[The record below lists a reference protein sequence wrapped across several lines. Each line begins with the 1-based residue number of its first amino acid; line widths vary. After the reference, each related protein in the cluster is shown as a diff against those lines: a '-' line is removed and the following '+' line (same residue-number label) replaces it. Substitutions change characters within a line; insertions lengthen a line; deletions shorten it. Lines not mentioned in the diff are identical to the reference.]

1 MKTLLGT
8 LAVLS
13 GIAGIG
19 IFAYQLFQDPA
30 ALRFAGNISLGYP
43 LILLTVFARLIVR
56 IMTNKEKA
64 VQDD

>member
-1 MKTLLGT
+1 MKTLLGV

-19 IFAYQLFQDPA
+19 IFAYQILQDPN

-43 LILLTVFARLIVR
+43 FILFTVFARLIVR
-56 IMTNKEKA
+56 TMGKTQQSN
-64 VQDD
+64 

>member
-8 LAVLS
+8 LAVLT

-19 IFAYQLFQDPA
+19 IFAYQLVQDPTA
-30 ALRFAGNISLGYP
+30 FRFAGNISFGYP
-43 LILLTVFARLIVR
+43 LILFTVFARLIVR

-64 VQDD
+64 AQEN